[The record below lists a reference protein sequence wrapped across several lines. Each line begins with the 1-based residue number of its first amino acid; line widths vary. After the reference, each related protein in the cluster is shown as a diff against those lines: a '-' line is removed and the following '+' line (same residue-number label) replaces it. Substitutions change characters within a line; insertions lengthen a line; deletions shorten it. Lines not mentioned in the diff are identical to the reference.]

1 MLTAW
6 RPFFNRYYCTHR
18 SVLTLRDVSL
28 LLAIWFSP
36 YIDDNYLTRWHLWM
50 FPGDSICSRR
60 SLT

>member
-28 LLAIWFSP
+28 AASHLVFALYRRKLFDPLA
-36 YIDDNYLTRWHLWM
+36 
-50 FPGDSICSRR
+50 
-60 SLT
+60 SLDVSGR